1 MSESSVFPD
10 NRFVALD
17 QFLNLLGF
25 RRFEW
30 QSLFKVFSRANCGF
44 IEFKIG
50 DVDIEVNIGSG
61 ESIAQDEKNLLR
73 IIFRRIK
80 DNVEKTATYAYELT
94 ELKALGKEKKMNIQ
108 SLKR

>member
-17 QFLNLLGF
+17 QFLSLLGF
-25 RRFEW
+25 KRFEW

-44 IEFKIG
+44 LEFKIG

-61 ESIAQDEKNLLR
+61 ESITQDENNFLR
-73 IIFRRIK
+73 IIFRRTK
-80 DNVEKTATYAYELT
+80 ENVEKTATYAYELT
-94 ELKALGKEKKMNIQ
+94 ELKALGKEKKMKIQ
-108 SLKR
+108 TLKR

>member
-10 NRFVALD
+10 NRFIALD

-25 RRFEW
+25 KRFEW

-44 IEFKIG
+44 LEFKIG

-61 ESIAQDEKNLLR
+61 ESMAQGQEDLLR
-73 IIFRRIK
+73 IIFRRTK

-94 ELKALGKEKKMNIQ
+94 ELKALNKEKKMKIQ

>member
-50 DVDIEVNIGSG
+50 DMDIEVNIGSG